1 MKCICMRTCQ
11 VRIGEEGKIH
21 TIVRG
26 AVLEF
31 DECPA
36 NFKSIEKEEYKI
48 DFTKAGEQ
56 ELMEAKWTFKAA
68 SMAILDEYNVK
79 LKKETGTKKSEIVA
93 QILDARYRSITKRK
107 EEI

>member
-1 MKCICMRTCQ
+1 MKCICMRNCQ
-11 VRIGEEGKIH
+11 VRIEGKIH

-26 AVLEF
+26 EVREF
-31 DECPA
+31 DKCPA
-36 NFKSIEKEEYKI
+36 NFKSIEKEEYII

-68 SMAILDEYNVK
+68 ATAIMDEYNIK